1 MAIVI
6 NGSGTLSG
14 LAVGGLPDGTVDA
27 GTLATNSVDSAELID
42 GAVDDS
48 HIGALAASKL
58 TGALP
63 AISGASLTGLASPS
77 VTKVTMAYNSSTRSA
92 FGYSRDLFA
101 RNNEMVGHKVA
112 FNFVK
117 DSATTDIMVV
127 FCMQVAAM
135 RDCYQLATYS
145 GTNYSSTFFKRFAF
159 SPSISIDDNEVTT
172 GVTLTGTA
180 IYTAAELDS
189 TGTKSFYWAMGRP
202 NDGYNSSY
210 ILNPTASD
218 DAMFGG
224 ATNSTITVYEG
235 DFT

>member
-27 GTLATNSVDSAELID
+27 GTLATDSVVTGKIAD
-42 GAVDDS
+42 GTIANADIAD
-48 HIGALAASKL
+48 LAASKL

-63 AISGASLTGLASPS
+63 AISGASLTGLASPA

-112 FNFVK
+112 FNFYK

-210 ILNPTASD
+210 ILNPNTTE
-218 DAMFGG
+218 DAMYGG
-224 ATNSTITVYEG
+224 TTTSTITVYEG

>member
-6 NGSGTLSG
+6 NGTGSISGIS
-14 LAVGGLPDGTVDA
+14 VGGLPDSIVDA
-27 GTLATNSVDSAELID
+27 GTLAANSVDSAELIN
-42 GAVDDS
+42 GAIDTS
-48 HIGALAASKL
+48 H
-58 TGALP
+58 
-63 AISGASLTGLASPS
+63 LASGVGGNSS

-92 FGYSRDLFA
+92 FGFSRDLFA
-101 RNNEMVGHKVA
+101 RNNEMVGHKIG
-112 FNFVK
+112 FSFVK
-117 DSATTDIMVV
+117 ASASTDIMVV
-127 FCMQVAAM
+127 FCIQATKM
-135 RDCYQLATYS
+135 RACYQCATYS
-145 GTNYSSTFFKRFAF
+145 GSNMSSTHFKRFAF

-172 GVTLTGTA
+172 GITVTGTA
-180 IYTAAELDS
+180 IYPASELNS
-189 TGTKSFYWAMGRP
+189 TGTKQFYWAMGRP